1 MSYSA
6 MYATNRSQQ
15 TWSNPH
21 QLRKQRSFGEGT
33 TATTVTSRISN
44 PSSDSNRSGRGKSA
58 NRSGS
63 VILARLPS
71 ERNKFLYLQ
80 KQRSVVD
87 QVCAGIRG
95 RSEQR
100 SRKYSLAGIG
110 DKGSWTSQACA
121 NNAACGGGGPK
132 LAWTDSSYDCD
143 RLIESGTFLN
153 SSCKKNSTSQLS
165 ISERTKK
172 SNSSSKT
179 ENKINLNINLTHTI
193 KSADNDSVNSDI
205 DSSSDGADC
214 MKTTHHPDTKKPI
227 GDPNK
232 NNQSA
237 AQRRAQFQS
246 TKGDQFS
253 TCSIS
258 PTVGSPNTVTL
269 SASPSL
275 TIQKRPPLVR
285 AMSAPVRSIADTT
298 KNLLANTRRK
308 TRRRRI
314 LPRNSSCDKGGE
326 IDSVAETS
334 TIGQTGK
341 KIFSRSRSTI
351 ASDVITLVSL
361 ASSEGSDSEKEDS
374 GSADECQT
382 ARAPLLRK
390 TGKSVS
396 FQENEQP
403 TFQMAVKEFPHML
416 RRGSIAPLAARLR
429 ANRPP
434 TAPPGSIFRT
444 DFENCTIKMSHL
456 IKNQTKDDLSNESD
470 RKENNIFNSN
480 SSSSRPESESPVG
493 FDFPTHVRSI
503 KERECWK
510 LFQKMSKKGVSVKY
524 DTILRGMLTPTE
536 FRHLQKQREIEN
548 AKNQETDENNES
560 TTATKEAENN
570 LQNKNNSN

>member
-1 MSYSA
+1 MSSSA
-6 MYATNRSQQ
+6 MYAGNRSQQ

-21 QLRKQRSFGEGT
+21 QLRKQRSFVEST
-33 TATTVTSRISN
+33 HNNSE
-44 PSSDSNRSGRGKSA
+44 SNRSSARGRSA

-100 SRKYSLAGIG
+100 SKKYTYSGTG
-110 DKGSWTSQACA
+110 DKGSWSSLVAGKDA
-121 NNAACGGGGPK
+121 GVHGAPK
-132 LAWTDSSYDCD
+132 LAWTNNTFDCD
-143 RLIESGTFLN
+143 RLIESGTFLSN
-153 SSCKKNSTSQLS
+153 NFKKDVTSSQHLISDRNKKSTSSGLS
-165 ISERTKK
+165 K
-172 SNSSSKT
+172 S
-179 ENKINLNINLTHTI
+179 ENKINLSINLTQTI
-193 KSADNDSVNSDI
+193 KSVDNDSFNSDI
-205 DSSSDGADC
+205 DSSSECTDYL
-214 MKTTHHPDTKKPI
+214 KTTPHHSDNKKPSV
-227 GDPNK
+227 DNNK
-232 NNQSA
+232 STVQSECRITSA

-246 TKGDQFS
+246 TKGDQFCTS
-253 TCSIS
+253 NSIQ
-258 PTVGSPNTVTL
+258 TVPSPNTVTL

-285 AMSAPVRSIADTT
+285 AMSAPVRSIADST
-298 KNLLANTRRK
+298 KNLLANTKRK

-314 LPRNSSCDKGGE
+314 LPRNSSCDKEGE
-326 IDSVAETS
+326 TIAEVS

-341 KIFSRSRSTI
+341 KLFSRSRSTI

-361 ASSEGSDSEKEDS
+361 ASSEGSESEKEDS
-374 GSADECQT
+374 GSTDECQT
-382 ARAPLLRK
+382 ARAPSLRK

-434 TAPPGSIFRT
+434 TAPPGSIFRS
-444 DFENCTIKMSHL
+444 DFENCTIKMSQL
-456 IKNQTKDDLSNESD
+456 TKATNKDDLSNAED
-470 RKENNIFNSN
+470 RKENNIFNN
-480 SSSSRPESESPVG
+480 NGPSSAPESPV
-493 FDFPTHVRSI
+493 DFEFPDHVRST

-536 FRHLQKQREIEN
+536 FRQLQKQRDIEN
-548 AKNQETDENNES
+548 AKHQETEENNES
-560 TTATKEAENN
+560 TTTTAIHAENKI
-570 LQNKNNSN
+570 LNKNIIN